1 MIYEPAEDS
10 YLLQKQVKKFTKKE
24 MKVLDLGTGSGI
36 QAITAKKLGAE
47 VLATDIN
54 QECIIKLK
62 NRVKTRKSDLFKKI
76 KEKFDLIIFNPP
88 YLPEDQREPKDS
100 ALATTGGKKGNEI
113 IIKFLKE
120 AKKHL
125 TKKGKILMVFS
136 SLTPKVLFLFDK
148 YNYKYKKL
156 SKLKIDFEEL
166 YVYVLT
172 Q

>member
-62 NRVKTRKSDLFKKI
+62 NRVKLRVNRYEYLWADGHSVKTPLKVCASEYIDYLMTWVENQLNNEHIFPYQQG
-76 KEKFDLIIFNPP
+76 II
-88 YLPEDQREPKDS
+88 L
-100 ALATTGGKKGNEI
+100 
-113 IIKFLKE
+113 
-120 AKKHL
+120 
-125 TKKGKILMVFS
+125 
-136 SLTPKVLFLFDK
+136 
-148 YNYKYKKL
+148 
-156 SKLKIDFEEL
+156 
-166 YVYVLT
+166 
-172 Q
+172 